1 MLYLVSCLNKFH
13 NYSLISSIFLKN
25 SKSKGGLRQYHF
37 DENVTIKLKAW
48 SFALHS
54 HKENSMIRSKAFEA
68 IEHHERVVTVGK
80 LIDSFVLEEEF
91 VDLKLE
97 ICKSLYEKLKA
108 NLRI

>member
-1 MLYLVSCLNKFH
+1 
-13 NYSLISSIFLKN
+13 
-25 SKSKGGLRQYHF
+25 
-37 DENVTIKLKAW
+37 
-48 SFALHS
+48 
-54 HKENSMIRSKAFEA
+54 MIRSKAFEA